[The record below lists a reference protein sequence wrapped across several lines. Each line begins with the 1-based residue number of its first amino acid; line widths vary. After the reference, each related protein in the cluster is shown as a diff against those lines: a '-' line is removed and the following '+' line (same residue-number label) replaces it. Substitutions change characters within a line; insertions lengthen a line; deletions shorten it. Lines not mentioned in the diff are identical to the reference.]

1 MDGTN
6 ALRETTTTHSLQLPN
21 AKKSDKEE
29 REGGRERERERETFL
44 GEDFLLSRCFSLDK
58 GRGDNKRIV
67 VCFVRVFSTHQ
78 HGIFPITHGNHTE
91 RERERRRR
99 RREHPCRGVSI
110 LCSTCGIVQLHSI
123 VAPPSTTT
131 GVVGLSNTSSL
142 GGFQSRGRRRGRGEI
157 CVPLPSLCD
166 QSVDILLQT
175 LLFLDQPFRGQ
186 RAGDGESSVELRF
199 CCWE

>member
-29 REGGRERERERETFL
+29 RGRERERETFL

-110 LCSTCGIVQLHSI
+110 LCSTCGIVQLHSSI
-123 VAPPSTTT
+123 VAPPS
-131 GVVGLSNTSSL
+131 
-142 GGFQSRGRRRGRGEI
+142 RRRPNDDDDDDDRD
-157 CVPLPSLCD
+157 S
-166 QSVDILLQT
+166 
-175 LLFLDQPFRGQ
+175 
-186 RAGDGESSVELRF
+186 RF
-199 CCWE
+199 VKYIIT

>member
-29 REGGRERERERETFL
+29 REGGRERERETFL

-67 VCFVRVFSTHQ
+67 WCVLFAYFQ
-78 HGIFPITHGNHTE
+78 HTNTGYFQLLMETTPRE

-123 VAPPSTTT
+123 VAPPS
-131 GVVGLSNTSSL
+131 
-142 GGFQSRGRRRGRGEI
+142 RRRPNDDVNDDDRG
-157 CVPLPSLCD
+157 S
-166 QSVDILLQT
+166 
-175 LLFLDQPFRGQ
+175 
-186 RAGDGESSVELRF
+186 RF
-199 CCWE
+199 VKYIIT